1 VLRNPPERKVR
12 ETLIAILSSMSLI
25 LTHINRFGIIHAS
38 DSNLSIPGQDVIEGK
53 KVFAIDFL
61 NAGLSIAGTYSV
73 DGTDMNIWMEEF
85 IENQRDAKVGTLKQ
99 FSEILQQRLQSS
111 LRENEFHL
119 GCMIQISG
127 YSETNGVIH
136 PEFWFLRNIHSINRE
151 TGQYENIDET
161 IAISEDF
168 ATRDLLY
175 NTTIDKY
182 NFREHEFDYSY
193 FNGFAPGRIS
203 YHYLTRSLDTF
214 FNNIWSNKKWKFRP
228 PSNLNDYKLLI
239 NSYILTIDTLFQLS
253 DDYGRVIGGNPQFY
267 LIPAPI

>member
-1 VLRNPPERKVR
+1 
-12 ETLIAILSSMSLI
+12 MSLI

-38 DSNLSIPGQDVIEGK
+38 DSNLSAPGQDVIEGK
-53 KVFAIDFL
+53 KVFAIEYL
-61 NAGLSIAGTYSV
+61 NAGLSLAGTYSV

-85 IENQRDAKVGTLKQ
+85 IEAQRVAEVSTLKQ

-111 LRENEFHL
+111 LRGNEFLL

-127 YSETNGVIH
+127 YSETNGVTH
-136 PEFWFLRNIHSINRE
+136 PELWFLRNIHAINSE
-151 TGQYENIDET
+151 TGQYENSDET

-168 ATRDLLY
+168 ATRDLLL
-175 NTTIDKY
+175 NTTIDRY

-203 YHYLTRSLDTF
+203 YHYLTRSLDLF
-214 FNNIWSNKKWKFRP
+214 FNYVWSNEIWKFRP

-239 NSYILTIDTLFQLS
+239 NSYISTIDTLFQLS
-253 DDYGRVIGGNPQFY
+253 DEYGRRIGGKPQFH